1 MALKDNI
8 EFMQLKK
15 KVDNSFK
22 DIMKANKLDSNTK
35 MDEILKLLQIDNTNE
50 EIVFE
55 YLKLQKERLSNSK
68 DDLLKNS
75 LLQYECC
82 VEEKNFNSTFQ
93 IKKIS
98 YKKRIL
104 NLISLIKEYKDK
116 IILNDKIELLEKIK
130 SEKVESFHNLV
141 PINYNVNLEL
151 YFYSLYYNF
160 YKKILNLYENNF
172 VNKEKIESYIQK
184 STIEKSTL
192 LSQNVN
198 SQNNKRIALLDKEL
212 EYIPYIYGTFNKTFK
227 NISIFL
233 KLTYD
238 KFYKWF
244 EKKQLDEEKK
254 LLLFT
259 DYLFFLSNYDF
270 EDDAPDYVNIWN
282 DTFEDLII
290 EEKRQFAKQFQRF
303 SINNNILN
311 VENDINGPYSIKN
324 IDDYSFKPLV
334 NYLSHIN
341 YEPDIIELNKF
352 LKIDR
357 YMEKLYIRKIWNH
370 WEQFLLKLFSSN
382 VVKSLFIKLF
392 DNKNKEKKLEPHYFI
407 NKNEIKVIINNI
419 RYYIFKSNF
428 HGITMGKNLSVYIN
442 GDPHFIQNN
451 ALLSKI
457 AYLSNNVQSNLHE
470 IIGHL
475 NIRFQFYLSK
485 DKRYTSP
492 KPAKPSKAAKL
503 REGKESGEFIEQLLF
518 GLPNGNLELEQM
530 LYILDIKNYDK
541 DIDKFKEDFL
551 EYGEEK
557 DYTISPE
564 FKDFLSKL
572 DIDSSEIDLKSK
584 KPLCFIQRYKYGN
597 VNNIYSSHPLDG
609 YDDIYDIIENDLD

>member
-8 EFMQLKK
+8 EFIQLKK
-15 KVDNSFK
+15 KVDNSFI
-22 DIMKANKLDSNTK
+22 DIMKDDKLDSNTK
-35 MDEILKLLQIDNTNE
+35 KDKILKLLQMDNTNE
-50 EIVFE
+50 DIVFE
-55 YLKLQKERLSNSK
+55 YLKLQKKILSNSD
-68 DDLLKNS
+68 DDLLKKS
-75 LLQYECC
+75 LLQFECC
-82 VEEKNFNSTFQ
+82 VKEENFNSAFQ
-93 IKKIS
+93 IKKLS

-104 NLISLIKEYKDK
+104 KLITLIKEYKDK
-116 IILNDKIELLEKIK
+116 IILNEKVELLEKFK
-130 SEKVESFHNLV
+130 SEKAEAFHNLV

-160 YKKILNLYENNF
+160 YKKIFNLYENNF
-172 VNKEKIESYIQK
+172 ISKEKMESYIQK
-184 STIEKSTL
+184 YTIEKTQL
-192 LSQNVN
+192 LFQNKN
-198 SQNNKRIALLDKEL
+198 SQNNKRIELLDKEL
-212 EYIPYIYGTFNKTFK
+212 EYIPYIYGTFNKVFN

-238 KFYKWF
+238 KLYKWF
-244 EKKQLDEEKK
+244 EKSQLKEEKE
-254 LLLFT
+254 LLLFA
-259 DYLFFLSNYDF
+259 DYLFFLSNYEF
-270 EDDAPDYVNIWN
+270 EDDAPDYVFIWN
-282 DTFEDLII
+282 DTFEDLTI
-290 EEKRQFAKQFQRF
+290 EEKSQLAKQFKIF
-303 SINNNILN
+303 SINNNILS
-311 VENDINGPYSIKN
+311 VENKINGPYSIEN
-324 IDDYSFKPLV
+324 IDDYSFEPLV

-341 YEPDIIELNKF
+341 YEPDLIELNKF

-370 WEQFLLKLFSSN
+370 WEQFLIKLFSSN
-382 VVKSLFIKLF
+382 VVNSLFIKIF
-392 DNKNKEKKLEPHYFI
+392 DNKIEGKKLKPHYFI
-407 NKNEIKVIINNI
+407 NKNEIKLIINNI

-442 GDPHFIQNN
+442 GDPYFIQNN

-492 KPAKPSKAAKL
+492 KPPKPSKAAKL
-503 REGKESGEFIEQLLF
+503 RKGKESGEYIEQLLF
-518 GLPNGNLELEQM
+518 GLPNGSLELEQM

-541 DIDKFKEDFL
+541 EIDKFREDFL
-551 EYGEEK
+551 KYEEEK
-557 DYTISPE
+557 GYDISPE

-572 DIDSSEIDLKSK
+572 DIDSSEIDLNSE

-597 VNNIYSSHPLDG
+597 VNNTYSRHPLDG
-609 YDDIYDIIENDLD
+609 YNDIYDIIESDLE